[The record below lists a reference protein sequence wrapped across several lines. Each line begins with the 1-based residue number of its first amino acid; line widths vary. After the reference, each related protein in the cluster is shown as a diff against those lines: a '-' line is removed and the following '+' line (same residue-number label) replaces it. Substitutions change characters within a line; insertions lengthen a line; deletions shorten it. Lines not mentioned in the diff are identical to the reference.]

1 MYFSFGLTLSLV
13 CPALRVYHR
22 SLGHLCRCWTDPCL
36 CRVLLVQL
44 LNSESDVGPLN
55 WNVLVMELTSQG
67 NCKNTRRETRV
78 NHSSSSSLLGAASAA
93 SRAFRALDI
102 SLAPSFS
109 APSRLPRADRFQSLI
124 DDDEGER
131 RVATHGQGRIS
142 TLLSSFQEAGV
153 SSPGHA
159 SNPNLRVW
167 ARYSTGPVQR
177 QPQHMAMGGGGWRKR
192 ADMSWL
198 MLRFER

>member
-1 MYFSFGLTLSLV
+1 M
-13 CPALRVYHR
+13 
-22 SLGHLCRCWTDPCL
+22 
-36 CRVLLVQL
+36 LLVQL

-55 WNVLVMELTSQG
+55 WNVLVMELTSHG
-67 NCKNTRRETRV
+67 NCKNTRRETRD

-109 APSRLPRADRFQSLI
+109 APSRLPSADRFQFLMMTTR
-124 DDDEGER
+124 GG
-131 RVATHGQGRIS
+131 VATHGRERIS

-153 SSPGHA
+153 SSPGHV

-177 QPQHMAMGGGGWRKR
+177 QPQHMAMGGGWRR
-192 ADMSWL
+192 VEEEGRYVVVLSL
-198 MLRFER
+198 IHI

>member
-109 APSRLPRADRFQSLI
+109 APSRLPRADRFQSLM
-124 DDDEGER
+124 DDDEGGEWPLTDEGVYR
-131 RVATHGQGRIS
+131 LFCLPFKRLEFLLQV
-142 TLLSSFQEAGV
+142 TLQIPICAFGGDIQQVLSNGSHSIWQWVEE
-153 SSPGHA
+153 
-159 SNPNLRVW
+159 
-167 ARYSTGPVQR
+167 
-177 QPQHMAMGGGGWRKR
+177 GGGRGQICRG
-192 ADMSWL
+192 
-198 MLRFER
+198 

>member
-22 SLGHLCRCWTDPCL
+22 SLGHLCRCCTVPCL

-67 NCKNTRRETRV
+67 NCKNHTRRETRGD
-78 NHSSSSSLLGAASAA
+78 HSPSSLLGASSAA

-109 APSRLPRADRFQSLI
+109 APSRLPRADRFQSLMTMR
-124 DDDEGER
+124 GR
-131 RVATHGQGRIS
+131 GTHGRGRIS
-142 TLLSSFQEAGV
+142 TLLSSFQAAAV

-167 ARYSTGPVQR
+167 VRYSIGPIQW
-177 QPQHMAMGGGGWRKR
+177 QYGNGWRWR
-192 ADMSWL
+192 ADMSLL
-198 MLRFER
+198 MLR